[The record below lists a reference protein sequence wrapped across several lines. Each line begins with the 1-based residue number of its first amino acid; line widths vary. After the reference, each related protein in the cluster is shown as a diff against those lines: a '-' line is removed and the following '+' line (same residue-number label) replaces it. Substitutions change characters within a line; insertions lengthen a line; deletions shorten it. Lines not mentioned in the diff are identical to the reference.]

1 MLGSAIRK
9 NRSALLGVS
18 LREAVAVAVS
28 IGVAVSVGVAVPVG
42 IAIAVSVSVT
52 VAVPGP
58 GDGGHG
64 CRADVGRDVGAA
76 AAVVRTG
83 LTKTVSAA
91 RRRCGFAGGP
101 HRILVGSTSR
111 RAGR

>member
-1 MLGSAIRK
+1 MFGSAIRK

-28 IGVAVSVGVAVPVG
+28 IGVA
-42 IAIAVSVSVT
+42 IAITITITVSVT

-58 GDGGHG
+58 GDGDYG
-64 CRADVGRDVGAA
+64 CRANAGRDVGAA
-76 AAVVRTG
+76 AAAVRTG
-83 LTKTVSAA
+83 LTKPVSAA

>member
-1 MLGSAIRK
+1 MFGSAIRK

-28 IGVAVSVGVAVPVG
+28 IGVAVPVG
-42 IAIAVSVSVT
+42 IAIAITITITVSVT

-58 GDGGHG
+58 GDGDYG
-64 CRADVGRDVGAA
+64 CRANAGRDVGAA
-76 AAVVRTG
+76 AAAVRTG
-83 LTKTVSAA
+83 LTKPVSAA